1 MRYTLT
7 ALMLAGVLATSG
19 IAFAQTSKPAPST
32 AAKPA
37 KSTSAATHSVQGVVK
52 SVDASSLVITK
63 SGKKGG
69 DMTFKLDPTTQKD
82 GSITTGSPVSVRYR
96 MDGSSMVSTAVNAEA
111 PKASKTA
118 KKYRTR
124 WDGGPLPA
132 APVPLSTGS
141 G

>member
-7 ALMLAGVLATSG
+7 AFMLAAILAISG
-19 IAFAQTSKPAPST
+19 LAFAQTAKPAANSAAKSA

-37 KSTSAATHSVQGVVK
+37 TAATHSAQGVVK
-52 SVDASSLVITK
+52 SVDDSSLVITK

-69 DMTFKLDPTTQKD
+69 DMTFKLDSTTQRD

-96 MDGSSMVSTAVNAEA
+96 MDGSSMVATAVNAEA

-118 KKYRTR
+118 KK
-124 WDGGPLPA
+124 
-132 APVPLSTGS
+132 
-141 G
+141 

>member
-19 IAFAQTSKPAPST
+19 IAFAQASKQASNDAVKPA

-37 KSTSAATHSVQGVVK
+37 AAATHSVQGVVK
-52 SVDASSLVITK
+52 SVDTSSLVITK

-69 DMTFKLDPTTQKD
+69 EMTFKLDSTTQRD
-82 GSITTGSPVSVRYR
+82 GSITTGQPVSVRYR
-96 MDGSSMVSTAVNAEA
+96 MDGSSMVATAVNAEA

-118 KKYRTR
+118 KK
-124 WDGGPLPA
+124 
-132 APVPLSTGS
+132 
-141 G
+141 

>member
-7 ALMLAGVLATSG
+7 AFMLAGILATSG
-19 IAFAQTSKPAPST
+19 LAFAQAAKPSSNSAKSA

-37 KSTSAATHSVQGVVK
+37 AAATHSVQGVVK

-69 DMTFKLDPTTQKD
+69 DMTFKLDSTTQRD

-96 MDGSSMVSTAVNAEA
+96 MDGSSMVATAVNAEA

-118 KKYRTR
+118 KK
-124 WDGGPLPA
+124 
-132 APVPLSTGS
+132 
-141 G
+141 

>member
-19 IAFAQTSKPAPST
+19 IAFAQTSKSAQST
-32 AAKPA
+32 AAKPAA

-69 DMTFKLDPTTQKD
+69 DMTFKLDSTTQKD

-96 MDGSSMVSTAVNAEA
+96 MDGSAMVATAVNAEA

-118 KKYRTR
+118 KK
-124 WDGGPLPA
+124 
-132 APVPLSTGS
+132 
-141 G
+141 

>member
-7 ALMLAGVLATSG
+7 AFMLAGILATSG
-19 IAFAQTSKPAPST
+19 LAFAQTAKPSNS

-37 KSTSAATHSVQGVVK
+37 AAKPAAAATHSVQGVVK

-69 DMTFKLDPTTQKD
+69 DMTFKLDSTTQRD

-96 MDGSSMVSTAVNAEA
+96 MDGSSMVATAVNAEA

-118 KKYRTR
+118 KK
-124 WDGGPLPA
+124 
-132 APVPLSTGS
+132 
-141 G
+141 

>member
-19 IAFAQTSKPAPST
+19 AAFAQNSKPAPNA

-37 KSTSAATHSVQGVVK
+37 AAKPAAATHSIQGVVK

-69 DMTFKLDPTTQKD
+69 DMTFKLDPATQRD
-82 GSITTGSPVSVRYR
+82 GSITTGSAVSVRYR
-96 MDGSSMVSTAVNAEA
+96 MDGSSMVATAVNAEA
-111 PKASKTA
+111 SKASKTA
-118 KKYRTR
+118 KK
-124 WDGGPLPA
+124 
-132 APVPLSTGS
+132 
-141 G
+141 